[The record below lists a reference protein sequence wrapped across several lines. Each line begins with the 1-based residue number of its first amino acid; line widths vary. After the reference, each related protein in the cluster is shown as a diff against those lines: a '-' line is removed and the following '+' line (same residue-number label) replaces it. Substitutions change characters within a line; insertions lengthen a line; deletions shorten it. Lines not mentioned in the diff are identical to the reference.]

1 MSADISTS
9 FPIRSSKVP
18 LNVFAYL
25 WQAFQHYSLIGAVGA
40 YLLRNTYQRTVLG
53 PFWLLV
59 QSLLPVIGMVAVFR
73 HVNSFQTSNV
83 SYPLF
88 LISGMGLWAIIDHGL
103 KRGLRNLNYAKRIRK
118 VVHAPRIAMTFAG
131 LSIPLFFHMIFVLT
145 LVGSAV
151 FIWLTGGGFAI
162 VISLNLIYAFISVL
176 LTIMLVV
183 GISAVTSVV
192 FVMARDIRHVLGA
205 LIQSWFFI
213 TPIVYPVEML
223 PDSLKTFCQ
232 YGNPMTS
239 IVQMYR
245 YGLFGG
251 NVPPAFVMSAVV
263 TICIFFF
270 GVWFM
275 MRSDWILDEIL

>member
-1 MSADISTS
+1 MSTDISTS

-18 LNVFAYL
+18 LNVFVYL
-25 WQAFQHYSLIGAVGA
+25 WQAFQHYSLIAQVGA

-53 PFWLLV
+53 PIWLLV
-59 QSLLPVIGMVAVFR
+59 QSLLPVIGMLAVFR
-73 HVNSFQTSNV
+73 HVASFQTNM

-88 LISGMGLWAIIDHGL
+88 LISGMGLWTIIDHGL
-103 KRGLRNLNYAKRIRK
+103 KRGLRNLNYSKRIRK
-118 VVHAPRIAMTFAG
+118 VIHVPRIAMTIAG

-162 VISLNLIYAFISVL
+162 VISLNLIYAFVAVL

-192 FVMARDIRHVLGA
+192 FMMARDIRHILGA

-213 TPIVYPVEML
+213 TPIVYPIEML
-223 PDSLKTFCQ
+223 PASLRTFCQ

-251 NVPPAFVMSAVV
+251 NEPPAFVMSAVV